1 MAYLTWRTPPGV
13 PCRHSWRHIFPSP
26 NLPSGARSPL
36 AASALLPTLR
46 RTRQRPAAQIWPD
59 SGRRA
64 HGSHERA
71 RSARKGRKK
80 HVSVLKWGGHPCL
93 PCVRLQIEAQR
104 RSFKS
109 KPLHRPAS
117 QFPSTQ
123 QTDTANH
130 QRPVTEPKRNIS
142 SVFNKCSRPRL
153 DIRNSAAILRA
164 VNRAHHKRPCRNPCS
179 NECKG
184 KQDLARTPKFKKPDR
199 ICQMLQ
205 SNFLY
210 H

>member
-1 MAYLTWRTPPGV
+1 MSPFVATYLSITEPPKWRTLSA
-13 PCRHSWRHIFPSP
+13 CRVGTP
-26 NLPSGARSPL
+26 AD
-36 AASALLPTLR
+36 
-46 RTRQRPAAQIWPD
+46 AAQD
-59 SGRRA
+59 SSETC
-64 HGSHERA
+64 GSNMA
-71 RSARKGRKK
+71 T
-80 HVSVLKWGGHPCL
+80 LKWGGHPCL